1 MWGWI
6 VAILVGALAGWIASM
21 IMGSNAKM
29 GAIANIIGG
38 LLGALLGNFIAGL
51 LNLPANRGRFLNLR
65 GYFCRYRCLYPDRH
79 RASRHGRQQIAGV
92 IIPTSI

>member
-29 GAIANIIGG
+29 GAIANIVVG
-38 LLGALLGNFIAGL
+38 LLGALLGNFIAGI
-51 LNLPANRGRFLNLR
+51 LNLP
-65 GYFCRYRCLYPDRH
+65 
-79 RASRHGRQQIAGV
+79 QIAGGFSIFGV
-92 IIPTSI
+92 IFAVIGACILIAIVRAVMGGSKSPV